1 MTYPNIV
8 ETALNKA
15 LLLLNAASANGA
27 QYRLFLADGRQFG
40 ALGITPAEKVEAK
53 PRRKRKFPA
62 HTFSKLYNPMLKNMK
77 VGDVLEF
84 PVAPVD
90 GATVADTQGYVTAW
104 CALNWGK
111 GTYVSHA
118 DKSKNHVE
126 LMRVA

>member
-15 LLLLNAASANGA
+15 LLLLNAASANGMH
-27 QYRLFLADGRQFG
+27 YKMFLSDGRQFG
-40 ALGITPAEKVEAK
+40 ELDIKPAEEVEAK
-53 PRRKRKFPA
+53 SRRKRKFPA

-77 VGDVLEF
+77 VGDVVEF
-84 PVAPVD
+84 PVAPIA
-90 GATVADTQGYVTAW
+90 GATLTDTQGYVTAW
-104 CALNWGK
+104 CSLNWGK
-111 GTYVSHA
+111 GSYVSHA